1 MDPCSS
7 SSAASSSSSADDD
20 VTTELFRP
28 TPAPCGS
35 RVEEGRHSEQRF
47 QVYPYWYVYHTPMGI
62 IGARPL
68 ADHYFARLGRFGANR
83 RRRVMLVWLV
93 AVLAAAP
100 LAIALTGALSG
111 AGWEAQGS
119 IAQRVR
125 DELRANFP
133 GVGAEAAVVVIHQ
146 RLPISTDPAA
156 VKAVVAGLAGTAG
169 VGAVADPLAMPSDA
183 GLIARDGLTALVPVE
198 LIAGNDSRLPES
210 AGHVIATVAS
220 LALPAGA
227 RAEVTGEWPVW
238 SDFNTSN
245 KEALHKAELLS
256 GLPTLVLLFIAFGS
270 AVAAGLPLILAV
282 SGIAVGFAGLHLATS
297 FTPLSVWSMNF
308 SMMIGL
314 AVGVDYALFI
324 VSRYREERE
333 DGKDAVEAMAS
344 TLDTAGKAVF
354 LSALTV
360 VLSLAAVFL
369 VPIMVFRA
377 MALGM
382 IFSVIAVASASL
394 TLLPAVL
401 VALGDRVLVA
411 RGKDDQN
418 RVAEGRWTR
427 ITTRAMK
434 RPGITLAAGLGVLLL
449 LAAPALG
456 MHLGMPGARVVDEGR
471 SSRDGY
477 EMLVSAFGPGAA
489 APLFVTVAAGQEA
502 KVIATANADRGVV
515 DARVVAQRGATGRT
529 VVRITPATAVDDAA
543 TSDLVGRLRSSLADA
558 APSARV
564 GGPAAQNHDLTN
576 VLTGRAPIAVGV
588 ITVIAFLLLLI
599 VFRSL
604 ALAVS
609 SILLNMLSVGAAFG
623 FATLVFQHGFG
634 AGLIGIHSQGFVDA
648 WAPLF
653 FFALLFGLS
662 MDYQLFLLAAIRE
675 RYEATGDTQLAIRDG
690 IARTGRPITNAAL
703 IMIVVFIAFG
713 ITGPIPPTEL
723 GITLALAVLL
733 DATVV
738 RMMLVP
744 SLMKLLGE
752 RNWWIPAWLDK
763 RLPRVHFS
771 H

>member
-1 MDPCSS
+1 MSMN
-7 SSAASSSSSADDD
+7 
-20 VTTELFRP
+20 VTDTSTLDAP
-28 TPAPCGS
+28 TPP
-35 RVEEGRHSEQRF
+35 EH
-47 QVYPYWYVYHTPMGI
+47 W
-62 IGARPL
+62 
-68 ADHYFARLGRFGANR
+68 FARLGRFSAR
-83 RRRVMLVWLV
+83 RRKPVMLLWLAV
-93 AVLAAAP
+93 ACGAAP
-100 LAIALTGALSG
+100 LAISVNSALSG

-125 DELRANFP
+125 DELRTDFP
-133 GVGAEAAVVVIHQ
+133 QVGAEAAVVVIHQ
-146 RLPISTDPAA
+146 ANPIATDPSA
-156 VKAVVAGLAGTAG
+156 VNAVVQGLTGADG
-169 VGAVADPLAMPSDA
+169 VESIADPRAMPADA
-183 GLIARDGLTALVPVE
+183 GLISADGLTALIPVE
-198 LIAGNDSRLPES
+198 LAAATDAELPES
-210 AGHVIATVAS
+210 AGLVIEKVGS
-220 LALPAGA
+220 LTLPDGT

-245 KEALHKAELLS
+245 EEALHKAELLS
-256 GLPTLVLLFIAFGS
+256 GLPTLILLFIAFGS
-270 AVAAGLPLILAV
+270 AVAAGLPLLLAV
-282 SGIAVGFAGLHLATS
+282 SGIAVGFAGLNLATS
-297 FTPLSVWSMNF
+297 VTPMSVWSMNF

-314 AVGVDYALFI
+314 AVGIDYALFI

-333 DGKDAVEAMAS
+333 DGNDPSEAMAS
-344 TLDTAGKAVF
+344 TLDSAGKAVF

-369 VPIMVFRA
+369 VPVMVFRS

-382 IFSVIAVASASL
+382 ILSVIAVAVASL

-401 VALGDRVLVA
+401 VSLGDRVLVA
-411 RGKDDQN
+411 SAGDPDRA
-418 RVAEGRWTR
+418 AEGRWAR
-427 ITTRAMK
+427 WTTFVMR
-434 RPGITLAAGLGVLLL
+434 RPGITLATGLAVLLL

-456 MHLGMPGARVVDEGR
+456 MRLGMPGARVVDEGR

-477 EMLVSAFGPGAA
+477 EIVVSAFGPGAT
-489 APLFVTVAAGQEA
+489 APLFVTVDAAEA
-502 KVIATANADRGVV
+502 AQVIDIADADLGVV
-515 DARVVAQRGATGRT
+515 DARIVSEPSTESGRT

-543 TSDLVGRLRSSLADA
+543 TSDLIRRLRGSIGDT
-558 APSARV
+558 APTASV
-564 GGPAAQNHDLTN
+564 GGPAAQNYDLTD
-576 VLTGRAPIAVGV
+576 VLTGKAPLAIAV
-588 ITVIAFLLLLI
+588 ITVVAFMLLLI

-604 ALAVS
+604 ALAIS
-609 SILLNMLSVGAAFG
+609 SILLNFVSVGAAFG
-623 FATLVFQHGFG
+623 FATLVFQHGWG
-634 AGLIGIHSQGFVDA
+634 AGLIGIDPQGFVDA

-713 ITGPIPPTEL
+713 VTGPIPPTEL

-752 RNWWIPAWLDK
+752 RNWWIPGWLDR
-763 RLPRVHFS
+763 RLPHVHFS

>member
-1 MDPCSS
+1 MSASAMPTAGRTALDDPI
-7 SSAASSSSSADDD
+7 
-20 VTTELFRP
+20 P
-28 TPAPCGS
+28 K
-35 RVEEGRHSEQRF
+35 
-47 QVYPYWYVYHTPMGI
+47 
-62 IGARPL
+62 
-68 ADHYFARLGRFGANR
+68 DHWFARLGRFSAR
-83 RRRVMLVWLV
+83 RRKPVMLLWLAV
-93 AVLAAAP
+93 AFAAAP
-100 LAIALTGALSG
+100 LAITVNGALSG

-119 IAQRVR
+119 IAQKVR
-125 DELRANFP
+125 DELRADFP
-133 GVGAEAAVVVIHQ
+133 GVGAEAAVVVVHQ
-146 RLPISTDPAA
+146 KTLFTEDQTA
-156 VKAVVAGLAGTAG
+156 VQAVLKGLQGAEG
-169 VGAVADPLAMPSDA
+169 VGGVADPLAMPTDA
-183 GLIARDGLTALVPVE
+183 GLISRDGLTALIPVQ
-198 LIAGNDSRLPES
+198 LKTKNDAHLPES
-210 AGHVIATVAS
+210 AGAVIARVAS
-220 LALPAGA
+220 LELPDGA

-245 KEALHKAELLS
+245 EEALHKAELLS
-256 GLPTLVLLFIAFGS
+256 GLPTMILLFIAFGS
-270 AVAAGLPLILAV
+270 AIAAGLPLLLAV

-297 FTPLSVWSMNF
+297 ITPLSVWSMNF

-314 AVGVDYALFI
+314 AVGIDYALFI

-333 DGKDAVEAMAS
+333 DGKDASEAMAS

-369 VPIMVFRA
+369 VPVMVFRA

-382 IFSVIAVASASL
+382 IFSVVAVATASL

-411 RGKDDQN
+411 RGHDDPD
-418 RVAEGRWTR
+418 RSAEGRWTR
-427 ITTRAMK
+427 WTARAMK
-434 RPGITLAAGLGVLLL
+434 RPGITLATGLGVLLL

-456 MHLGMPGARVVDEGR
+456 MRLGMPGARVVDEGR

-477 EMLVSAFGPGAA
+477 EMLVSGFGPGAA
-489 APLFVTVAAGQEA
+489 APLFVTVDAAQA
-502 KVIATANADRGVV
+502 QAVVTTARADTGVV
-515 DARVVAQRGATGRT
+515 DARIVAEPSAGSGRT
-529 VVRITPATAVDDAA
+529 VVRVTPGSAVDNRA
-543 TSDLVGRLRSSLADA
+543 TGQLVGRLRRTVVAA
-558 APSARV
+558 APTASV
-564 GGPAAQNHDLTN
+564 GGPAAQNYDLTG
-576 VLTGRAPIAVGV
+576 VLTGRAPIAIAA
-588 ITVIAFLLLLI
+588 ITLVAFLLLLT

-609 SILLNMLSVGAAFG
+609 SILLNFISVGAAFG
-623 FATLVFQHGFG
+623 FATLVFQHGWG
-634 AGLIGIHSQGFVDA
+634 AGLLGIQHQGFVDA

-675 RYEATGDTQLAIRDG
+675 RYDATGDTQLAIRDG

-713 ITGPIPPTEL
+713 VTGPIPPTEL
-723 GITLALAVLL
+723 GVTLALAVLL

-752 RNWWIPAWLDK
+752 RNWWIPSWLDR